1 MPLLRECGIF
11 SGPRYIQ
18 KPAFRCKVFADQVT
32 LGTSR
37 FPFDLASEEAVNYS
51 DELFPGTLEALKG
64 VLVLPWNEK
73 YTDEHI
79 DYIAQAIRWAAS
91 EL

>member
-1 MPLLRECGIF
+1 M
-11 SGPRYIQ
+11 
-18 KPAFRCKVFADQVT
+18 FADQVT

-37 FPFDLASEEAVNYS
+37 FPFNLASEEAVDYS

-79 DYIAQAIRWAAS
+79 DYIAGAIRWAAS
-91 EL
+91 QL

>member
-1 MPLLRECGIF
+1 M
-11 SGPRYIQ
+11 
-18 KPAFRCKVFADQVT
+18 FADQIT

-37 FPFDLASEEAVNYS
+37 FPFNLASEEAVDYS

-73 YTDEHI
+73 YTDGHI
-79 DYIAQAIRWAAS
+79 NYIADAIRWAAS
-91 EL
+91 QL